1 MYLRYFKQF
10 FTLCISLSI
19 LFSSPPEE
27 RSNHFIGQWYLD
39 VEKSLSENKV
49 PTNSTNNFYDQK
61 NKYIVTFSKAGKYV
75 EKVGKQVTEGTWS
88 RYKTDLAVARI
99 ETDKKVQ
106 QRKKQIQQKLSN
118 PKLTRYEKT
127 RLQQKQYFLNRA
139 SVKSYAY
146 EDGYVILDLSMQDK
160 ELKLFFSRGI

>member
-1 MYLRYFKQF
+1 MCSRYFKQF
-10 FTLCISLSI
+10 FSLCISLSI
-19 LFSSPPEE
+19 LLSSSPEE
-27 RSNHFIGQWYLD
+27 RSNHFVGQWYLD
-39 VEKSLSENKV
+39 VEKSLLENKV
-49 PTNSTNNFYDQK
+49 PTNSTNNFPDQK

-75 EKVGKQVTEGTWS
+75 EKVGKQITEGTWS
-88 RYKTDLAVARI
+88 RYRTDLAVARI
-99 ETDKKVQ
+99 ESDKKVQ
-106 QRKKQIQQKLSN
+106 QRKKRLQEKLSN